1 MDNKPAIFVSQASSH
16 SEGGQWA
23 SSSNLTAEPAG
34 SRRSFLRT
42 IFSHH
47 RSRSADARDNA
58 PPTYYEALQVAT
70 PKRSLSTKMVSR
82 GWMKEP
88 MRKETL
94 EDALE
99 ILRRYDTVILV
110 DDSSSMSLPGSK
122 KAVSRWDEA
131 GQALAALAQVVQGYD
146 ADGIDIHF
154 LNARKKDTLN
164 MKSSTDVQALFNSV
178 EPYGATPTGHRLEN
192 LLKPYLRKLERA
204 RIDDEGTPWH
214 KITREAIKPV
224 NFIVITDGE
233 ATDDPKTCIVDA
245 GTRLK
250 AMSNL
255 SLTQLGIQFVQVGND
270 SKASKALKELD
281 DGLTKAGNIRDIVDT
296 TPYSKLSPVTADGLI
311 KVLLGGI
318 NRRID
323 EEKNTKKKAW
333 LPL

>member
-1 MDNKPAIFVSQASSH
+1 MDKPSIFVSQSSSP

-23 SSSNLTAEPAG
+23 SSSDLTVEPT
-34 SRRSFLRT
+34 SRRSLLQTLFT
-42 IFSHH
+42 HH
-47 RSRSADARDNA
+47 RSRSADARYHE
-58 PPTYYEALQVAT
+58 PPTYYEAIQVAT
-70 PKRSLSTKMVSR
+70 PKRSLSTKMASR
-82 GWMKEP
+82 RWMKEP

-110 DDSSSMSLPGSK
+110 DDSGSMSLPGSNK
-122 KAVSRWDEA
+122 KVSRWEEA
-131 GQALAALAQVVQGYD
+131 GQALAALAQATQGYD

-154 LNARKKDTLN
+154 LNSKHKDTLN
-164 MKSSTDVQALFNSV
+164 MKSSIDVQALFDSV
-178 EPYGATPTGHRLEN
+178 QPTGATPTGRRLES
-192 LLKPYLRKLERA
+192 LLKPYLKKLEKSK
-204 RIDDEGTPWH
+204 IDDEGTPWD
-214 KITREAIKPV
+214 KNTKEAIKPV

-233 ATDDPKTCIVDA
+233 ATDEPKTCIVDA

-250 AMSNL
+250 ALRNL

-270 SKASKALKELD
+270 SRASKALKELD
-281 DGLTKAGNIRDIVDT
+281 DGLTKAGNMRDIVDT

-318 NRRID
+318 NRRVD